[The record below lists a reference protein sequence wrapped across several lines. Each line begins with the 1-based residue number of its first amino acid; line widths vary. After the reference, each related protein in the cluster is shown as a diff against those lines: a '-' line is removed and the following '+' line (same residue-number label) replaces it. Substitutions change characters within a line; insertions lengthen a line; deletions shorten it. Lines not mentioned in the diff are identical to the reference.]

1 MILKLAYYGNPILRK
16 KGQLI
21 ENVTDEIKQLVFDM
35 FETMYHYDGIGIAA
49 PQVHH
54 SLSLFVMCVPK
65 VISEDQVEKGTER
78 VFINPKILEY
88 DQKTWLR
95 GEGCLSIPKV
105 YGEVERPISIKVEAM
120 DLNGNIFT
128 ETFYDLEARC
138 IMHEKDHVDG
148 KLFIDRIHGKQRKEM
163 EPYLQTIKKKYKDF

>member
-35 FETMYHYDGIGIAA
+35 FETMSHYDGIGIAA

-65 VISEDQVEKGTER
+65 VISEDQVE
-78 VFINPKILEY
+78 
-88 DQKTWLR
+88 
-95 GEGCLSIPKV
+95 
-105 YGEVERPISIKVEAM
+105 
-120 DLNGNIFT
+120 
-128 ETFYDLEARC
+128 
-138 IMHEKDHVDG
+138 
-148 KLFIDRIHGKQRKEM
+148 
-163 EPYLQTIKKKYKDF
+163 

>member
-1 MILKLAYYGNPILRK
+1 
-16 KGQLI
+16 
-21 ENVTDEIKQLVFDM
+21 
-35 FETMYHYDGIGIAA
+35 
-49 PQVHH
+49 
-54 SLSLFVMCVPK
+54 
-65 VISEDQVEKGTER
+65 
-78 VFINPKILEY
+78 
-88 DQKTWLR
+88 
-95 GEGCLSIPKV
+95 
-105 YGEVERPISIKVEAM
+105 M